1 MSLDIW
7 LTDTVETTV
16 VDKNITHNLGRMWVE
31 AGIHDVLYNSEGK
44 TAQSVLPILHK
55 GLRLMIAEP
64 ERFKKFDPPNGWGTY
79 KHALPWLSDLINE
92 FEEYP
97 NGIIGVSK

>member
-16 VDKNITHNLGRMWVE
+16 VDKNITHNLGRMWSE
-31 AGIHDVLYNSEGK
+31 AGVYDALYNSEGQ
-44 TAQSVLPILHK
+44 TAKSVLPILHE
-55 GLRLMIAEP
+55 GLRLMIADP
-64 ERFKKFDPPNGWGTY
+64 ERFKKFNAHNGWGLY
-79 KHALPWLSDLINE
+79 EHALPWLGELIKE